1 VPENGKMEAVPM
13 QSRKHNTLEMHVVNF
28 VEPVKA
34 HRPDILKAPIEAAS
48 LTTQRNLQKVK

>member
-1 VPENGKMEAVPM
+1 M